1 MNISTLRDL
10 QNKFKQPKSQEEFEE
25 IMQYIQ
31 NIGINISN
39 LYQELEMSSAYAN
52 IHRDITYKRTNI
64 SLHSH
69 SFYEVIYCRASDRV
83 EYLVGSRHYR
93 LTAGDIII
101 VAPGAGHTPILPED
115 MQYPYERD
123 IMWVNP
129 DFMKK
134 IIELF
139 PESRIEKMRDVLLF
153 RTKGTPY
160 GYISEF
166 FADGTKETM
175 NQKTGY
181 DKIITAHAILIISHI
196 LRAMAEGE
204 NKEFEPEKPTLIN
217 ALIEHIEG
225 HLDEKL
231 NLDEVAANFYISRGT
246 VNKLFRQSLDTT
258 FYKFVTQRRLILA
271 KVLMGEG
278 ESLDI
283 ISSKCG
289 FADYSTFYKAF
300 KKEFGISPREYLKI

>member
-1 MNISTLRDL
+1 MNIATLMDL

-25 IMQYIQ
+25 IIKYIQ
-31 NIGINISN
+31 SSGINIGN

-52 IHRDITYKRTNI
+52 IHRDITYKKAAI

-69 SFYEVIYCRASDRV
+69 SFYEVIFCRASDRV

-93 LTAGDIII
+93 LSAGDIVI
-101 VAPGAGHTPILPED
+101 VAPGAGHMPLLPED

-123 IMWVNP
+123 VLWVNSG
-129 DFMKK
+129 FMKK
-134 IIELF
+134 LMGLF
-139 PESRIEKMRDVLLF
+139 PGSRIEKMRDVLLF

-160 GYISEF
+160 SYIGEF

-175 NQKTGY
+175 TQKTGY
-181 DKIITAHAILIISHI
+181 DKIVVADAILIISHI
-196 LRAMAEGE
+196 LRAMSEG
-204 NKEFEPEKPTLIN
+204 NSKEFEPEKPTMIN
-217 ALIEHIEG
+217 ALIEYIEG

-231 NLDEVAANFYISRGT
+231 NLDEVAADFYISRGT
-246 VNKLFRQSLDTT
+246 VNKLFRESLDTT

-278 ESLDI
+278 ESLDLV
-283 ISSKCG
+283 SAKCG

-300 KKEFGISPREYLKI
+300 KKEYGISPREYMKI

>member
-1 MNISTLRDL
+1 MNISTLIEL
-10 QNKFKQPKSQEEFEE
+10 QQKFKQPKSQEEIEE
-25 IMQYIQ
+25 IMKYIQ
-31 NIGINISN
+31 DNGINIGT

-52 IHRDITYKRTNI
+52 IHRDSTYKKTPI

-69 SFYEVIYCRASDRV
+69 SFYEVIFCRASDRV

-93 LTAGDIII
+93 LTAGDVII

-129 DFMKK
+129 EFMKK
-134 IIELF
+134 IIDLF

-160 GYISEF
+160 GYIGEF

-175 NQKTGY
+175 NQKIGY
-181 DKIITAHAILIISHI
+181 DKIIVAHAILIISHI
-196 LRAMAEGE
+196 LRALAEGDS
-204 NKEFEPEKPTLIN
+204 KEFEPEKPTLIN

-225 HLDEKL
+225 HLDERL
-231 NLDEVAANFYISRGT
+231 NLDEVAADFYISRGT

-278 ESLDI
+278 ESLDE
-283 ISSKCG
+283 ISLKCG
-289 FADYSTFYKAF
+289 FTDYSTFYKAF
-300 KKEFGISPREYLKI
+300 KKEYGISPREYMKI